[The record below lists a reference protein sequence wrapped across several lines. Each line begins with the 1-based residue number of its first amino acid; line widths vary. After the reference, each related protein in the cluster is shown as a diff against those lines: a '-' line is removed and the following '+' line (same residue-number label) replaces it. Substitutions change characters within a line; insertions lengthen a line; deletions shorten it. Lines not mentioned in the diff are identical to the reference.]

1 MIMYVGGGT
10 CSGAGNLSDSWT
22 MIGNSFT
29 PVVPRLICFSQV
41 DTRGGRLFHISARCL
56 LMGHINLPVEDTLP
70 RAQVMVI
77 RRGEYIKEDHGSLY
91 SCEFV
96 EIPQAWS

>member
-1 MIMYVGGGT
+1 MYVGGGT
-10 CSGAGNLSDSWT
+10 CSGVDNSSDSWT

-29 PVVPRLICFSQV
+29 PVVPRLIRFSQV

-56 LMGHINLPVEDTLP
+56 LVRHIDLPVEDALP

-77 RRGEYIKEDHGSLY
+77 WRGEYIKEDHGSLH

-96 EIPQAWS
+96 ESPQAWS